1 MAGILD
7 FLGLGDV
14 PQGGILASA
23 QSAPTWQNKLGMF
36 GAALSDA
43 GGALNG
49 RDTNNIGQ
57 FQAMLRQQQLRQAYQ
72 SAATATDPAT
82 RQQAYSAIL
91 AAGGDPTALQHS
103 QAQTAL
109 PQLLQN
115 LQPSMGFN
123 DNPVGVTPAVNAQGP
138 GVDAARA
145 AALQTNAAPA
155 MSMQPST
162 LSGALQRTGS
172 PELTAEMAPQLIQNQ
187 LAMQTKAMRTLNPQ
201 EAAAAGF
208 KPGAVVQQDAFGNLH
223 VAQASDVKSQDAIDQ
238 AIALKKADPHLA
250 IDQANL
256 DLARQ
261 RLGFEKD
268 KLTSGI
274 PNDDALHDMA
284 VRYVNGDKNAFGAMG
299 RNPRAQTAAQNA
311 ISQVGRELGLKP
323 EQISRN
329 QQTFQAGTRA
339 VQAFDTGK
347 QGDTVRSLNVSVAHL
362 ETLKELG
369 TALQNGD
376 VRLINA
382 AQQKF
387 AEEFGV
393 PAPTNFDAAKSIV
406 ADEVAKGV
414 IGGQTAQQ
422 DRETL
427 AASLRRTGSP
437 QAINGAI
444 NTFQELLSGQL
455 HGLRKQYETS
465 TGRSDFNEKLFPSTL
480 AAIDRAPV
488 RGAAKPSPSPQ
499 DLPRKAVTIQSDADY
514 AKLPSGSI
522 FVGPDGKQRRKP

>member
-1 MAGILD
+1 MGGILN
-7 FLGLGDV
+7 FLGLDDSQ
-14 PQGGILASA
+14 QGGILGLGTTPSGMSRFGLLSA
-23 QSAPTWQNKLGMF
+23 GLA
-36 GAALSDA
+36 DA
-43 GGALNG
+43 GAALNG
-49 RDTNNIGQ
+49 RNTDNIGQ
-57 FQAMLRQQQLRQAYQ
+57 YQSLMHQNQLRQAYGQ
-72 SAATATDPAT
+72 ASTATDPAL
-82 RQQAYSAIL
+82 RQQAYGAIL
-91 AAGGDPTALQHS
+91 AAGGDPTALQHA
-103 QAQTAL
+103 QAQAAL

-123 DNPVGVTPAVNAQGP
+123 DNPVAVTPAANAAGP
-138 GVDAARA
+138 GIDAARA
-145 AALQTNAAPA
+145 SALQTNVAPA
-155 MSMQPST
+155 MSMQPAT
-162 LSGALQRTGS
+162 FSGALQRTGS

-201 EAAAAGF
+201 ETQAAGF

-250 IDQANL
+250 IDQGNL
-256 DLARQ
+256 DLGRA

-268 KLTSGI
+268 KLGSSI
-274 PNDDALHDMA
+274 PSPEALHDMA
-284 VRYVNGDKNAFGAMG
+284 VRYVKMGDRNAFGALG

-311 ISQVGRELGLKP
+311 ISDVGRELGMKP
-323 EQISRN
+323 EQISAN
-329 QQTFQAGTRA
+329 QQTFQAGTKA

-369 TALQNGD
+369 DALNNGD
-376 VRLINA
+376 VRIVNA
-382 AQQKF
+382 AKQKF

-437 QAINGAI
+437 QAISGAI
-444 NTFQELLSGQL
+444 NTFQNLLGGQL
-455 HGLRKQYETS
+455 HGLRQQYKTS
-465 TGRSDFNEKLFPSTL
+465 TGRDDFNDKLFPSTL
-480 AAIDRAPV
+480 AAIDRTPSKAAIPV
-488 RGAAKPSPSPQ
+488 NPSN
-499 DLPRKAVTIQSDADY
+499 LPRITPKVASDDDY
-514 AKLPSGSI
+514 AKLPSGTV
-522 FVGPDGKQRRKP
+522 FVGPDGKQRKKP